1 MVWGRSEVGPKHK
14 EKPGSVLPLINTI
27 FPQPSPW
34 NPECY
39 QSLETQLH
47 AKWRA
52 VQTKGVW
59 RWARRGGQIELE
71 RPHCPGWGV
80 DVRGWRAAAAEAG
93 RWCCASVSG
102 AVWWTR
108 AAVTCSEHT
117 FTSRSVFRGTSRTS
131 QDTSTTRD
139 VTAQHTDTGKWAR

>member
-14 EKPGSVLPLINTI
+14 EKPGSVLPLIGTI
-27 FPQPSPW
+27 FPRPSPW

-108 AAVTCSEHT
+108 AARWLVASTPWRLGRCSEARPGHVQDPW
-117 FTSRSVFRGTSRTS
+117 RHRT
-131 QDTSTTRD
+131 THR
-139 VTAQHTDTGKWAR
+139 HR